1 MFKDKNFSNIDNLN
15 VETVISSIGEALIII
30 DRDYKIMLL
39 NPKALELLEY
49 KKDEIL
55 GKDLHSVCKILKNKK
70 ELSINDWPVE
80 KVFST
85 NETIIT
91 SLVDNYSIMT
101 DKQKNYLPVT
111 FSISPLNNK
120 SKNDLNN
127 GGVIIIIRD
136 ANKDRE
142 LDRAK
147 SGFISI
153 ASHQL
158 RTPLT
163 SIRWCS
169 EMLLSGNSGLLNQS
183 QHDLSQEIYDATSRI
198 NETVNLLLGISRIES
213 GKITREK
220 MSIDLAKVT
229 AEVIKELS
237 PIILGKKLVFF
248 SLPTQIDP
256 IVIMLDPVLL
266 RQVILNLFS
275 NSIHYTNENGTVEGS
290 WFIDKEK
297 NEVIYSVKDN
307 GIGIPL
313 DSQSRIFS
321 KFFRASNA
329 MLKIADGTGLG
340 LAFVKDIVT
349 SWGGRVYFET
359 EEGKGS
365 TFFFTMP
372 MAKN

>member
-1 MFKDKNFSNIDNLN
+1 
-15 VETVISSIGEALIII
+15 
-30 DRDYKIMLL
+30 MLL

>member
-183 QHDLSQEIYDATSRI
+183 QRDLSQEIYDATSRI

>member
-127 GGVIIIIRD
+127 GGVIIIRD

-183 QHDLSQEIYDATSRI
+183 QRDLSQEIYDATSRI

>member
-1 MFKDKNFSNIDNLN
+1 MVKDKNFSNIDKLN

-70 ELSINDWPVE
+70 ELSINDWPTE
-80 KVFST
+80 KVFLT
-85 NETIIT
+85 NETIVT
-91 SLVDNYSIMT
+91 NLVDNYSIRA

-111 FSISPLNNK
+111 FSISPLNNE
-120 SKNDLNN
+120 
-127 GGVIIIIRD
+127 GVIIIIRD
-136 ANKDRE
+136 ANKDHE

-169 EMLLSGNSGLLNQS
+169 EMLLSESSGLLNKA

-198 NETVNLLLGISRIES
+198 NQTVNLLLGISRIES
-213 GKITREK
+213 GKIAKEK
-220 MSIDLAKVT
+220 VSIDLAKIT

-237 PIILGKKLVFF
+237 SEMVEKKIVSFLT
-248 SLPTQIDP
+248 PTQVEL
-256 IVIMLDPVLL
+256 IVITLDPVLL

-275 NSIHYTNENGTVEGS
+275 NAICYTNKDGTIEGS
-290 WFIDKEK
+290 WSIDKEK

-313 DSQSRIFS
+313 GSQNRIFS
-321 KFFRASNA
+321 KFFRANNA
-329 MLKIADGTGLG
+329 MLKKADGTGLG

-365 TFFFTMP
+365 TFFFTIP
-372 MAKN
+372 IDNVKE